1 MKMSVR
7 LDENVR
13 SFGWKRAFVFAC
25 LYTRVREIYMVSFF
39 DLLILNLENCYS
51 LFFCLSGICEL
62 IPENVSKKFRGMLAG
77 FRKVCTFATAFERET
92 H

>member
-1 MKMSVR
+1 MKTCVR

-39 DLLILNLENCYS
+39 DLLILNLENC
-51 LFFCLSGICEL
+51 
-62 IPENVSKKFRGMLAG
+62 
-77 FRKVCTFATAFERET
+77 
-92 H
+92 